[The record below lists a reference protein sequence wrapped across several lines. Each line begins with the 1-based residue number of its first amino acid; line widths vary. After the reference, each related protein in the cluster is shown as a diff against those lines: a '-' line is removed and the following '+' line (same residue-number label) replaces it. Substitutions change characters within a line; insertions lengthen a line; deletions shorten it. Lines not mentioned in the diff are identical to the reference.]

1 MRTATDAAGVTAE
14 LAAVPAHER
23 VALVDPRFVGHAHA
37 LRLALTDPRFPAAT
51 VRGALTAQPEARAVL
66 VRAVTAAAAT
76 ARTSDGGA
84 PTAAPAPGSAESPE
98 HVAAS
103 TVVPTTVPDR
113 AEETQPPVGSAP
125 GPGADDRSGDAGAP
139 GAAVASGAA
148 DRADAAVHAPDAAH
162 ASGEYA
168 ESRSRTRPSGAA
180 TALGAAA
187 APTTAGAVGRAT
199 RTDAPGTTAP
209 DRAAGTGVR
218 AGGAAHAADSF
229 ATRSPSES
237 SAEVATMGAANAP
250 NAAAP
255 GEAAHVASPDRTA
268 DGLAAPSRSVAPAEV
283 AATHGAADAHSWV
296 DDIAAALDAGGV
308 ALHRPELGV
317 LVASVPADALS
328 RAKAQDAVDAVD
340 DERVRL
346 RSAVKARDGFFTTF
360 CISPYSRYIARW
372 CARRGLTPN
381 QVTTASLLTALI
393 AAACAATGTRPGF
406 VSAGVLLIASF
417 VLDCTDGQLARYSL
431 QYSTLGAW
439 LDATFDRAKE
449 YAYYAGL
456 ALGAARADGDD
467 VWALA
472 LGAMVLQTCRH
483 VVDFAFNE
491 ANHDATGNT
500 SPTAALS
507 GRLDSVGWTVW
518 VRRMIVLPIGE
529 RWAMIAVLTAFTTPR
544 ITFYATL
551 IGCALAACYTTAG
564 RVLRSLTRRAG
575 RTDRAARALAEL
587 ADSGPLAELVAKAA
601 PRGASSYL
609 APVSAALGATAV
621 LAGAAATGFGSW
633 VPVGCAVLYAVL
645 AGVAVTAPLKG
656 PLDWLVPPLFRA
668 AEYGTILILAACSE
682 VNGALPAAFGLVAA
696 VAYHHYDTVYRIR
709 GGTGAPPH
717 RLVRAIGG
725 HEGRTVAVTA
735 AAALLH
741 HQNQGFTIAL
751 TALAA
756 ALALAVL
763 IESIRF
769 WVSSGAPAVHD
780 ESGEPA

>member
-1 MRTATDAAGVTAE
+1 MRTATEAAGVTAE

-23 VALVDPRFVGHAHA
+23 VALVDPRFVGHVHA

-51 VRGALTAQPEARAVL
+51 VRGALTVQAEARTAL
-66 VRAVTAAAAT
+66 TRAVTAAAAT
-76 ARTSDGGA
+76 ARTPGNGGGA
-84 PTAAPAPGSAESPE
+84 PTAAPG
-98 HVAAS
+98 V
-103 TVVPTTVPDR
+103 
-113 AEETQPPVGSAP
+113 
-125 GPGADDRSGDAGAP
+125 
-139 GAAVASGAA
+139 
-148 DRADAAVHAPDAAH
+148 
-162 ASGEYA
+162 
-168 ESRSRTRPSGAA
+168 A
-180 TALGAAA
+180 TA
-187 APTTAGAVGRAT
+187 PT
-199 RTDAPGTTAP
+199 
-209 DRAAGTGVR
+209 
-218 AGGAAHAADSF
+218 
-229 ATRSPSES
+229 
-237 SAEVATMGAANAP
+237 
-250 NAAAP
+250 AAAP
-255 GEAAHVASPDRTA
+255 GEATDGASPDRAAAVGVHADAMAAHRSATQAGEPVGAGHAA
-268 DGLAAPSRSVAPAEV
+268 DGLVAPSRSVAPAGV

-296 DDIAAALDAGGV
+296 DDIAVALDADGV
-308 ALHRPELGV
+308 APHRPELGV
-317 LVASVPADALS
+317 LVAAVPVDDAA
-328 RAKAQDAVDAVD
+328 RAAARDAVDAVD

-346 RSAVKARDGFFTTF
+346 RSAVKSRDGFFTTF

-381 QVTTASLLTALI
+381 HVTTASLLTALI

-406 VSAGVLLIASF
+406 VAAGVLLIASF

-544 ITFYATL
+544 ITFYAL
-551 IGCALAACYTTAG
+551 LVGCALAACYTTAG
-564 RVLRSLTRRAG
+564 RVLRSLTRRAE
-575 RTDRAARALAEL
+575 RTDRAAGALAEL
-587 ADSGPLAELVAKAA
+587 VDSGPLAELVVKAA
-601 PRGASSYL
+601 PRGTSSYL
-609 APVSAALGATAV
+609 APLSAALGTAV
-621 LAGAAATGFGSW
+621 VLVGAAAAGFGSW

-645 AGVAVTAPLKG
+645 AGVAVAAPLKG

-725 HEGRTVAVTA
+725 HEGRTVVVTA

-756 ALALAVL
+756 VLALAVL

-769 WVSSGAPAVHD
+769 WVSTGAPAVHD